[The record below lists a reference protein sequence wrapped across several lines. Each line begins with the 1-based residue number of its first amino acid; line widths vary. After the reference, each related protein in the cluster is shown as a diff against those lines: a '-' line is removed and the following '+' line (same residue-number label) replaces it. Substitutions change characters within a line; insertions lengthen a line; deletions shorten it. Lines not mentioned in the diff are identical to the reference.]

1 MAGILESY
9 ASMLSPDLI
18 KKVGSTFGIDSS
30 HVTRGLSVIG
40 PVALGALAKNAASPG
55 GAISLFSALPQ
66 DTGGGNWLSSIT
78 SLLGGGSDA
87 THAHADAAD
96 SVFGAGTNAVGAW
109 LTEKLGF
116 NVRPLIGLAAP
127 MVLGIVSKHVQ
138 SQGLNATGLAD
149 WLRNENDTF
158 MKNPENKETAGI
170 VFSALAAS
178 DKANALRQ
186 MYDEAEWTKVRSAP
200 LAALYH
206 LAAASQAGASGLAK
220 EFTAASDAFAEA
232 TQRAPG
238 ISLIGTAFGSGL
250 LQEKWAQLT
259 KDRPTSTTLL
269 RDLHESVTIVARKSP
284 TEAQA
289 YREAVLGAAQRAAE
303 ATKEGGFLGIGGT
316 KVSEAEQRA
325 LDDIRTALT

>member
-9 ASMLSPDLI
+9 ASMLSPDFVN
-18 KKVGSTFGIDSS
+18 KVGGAFGIDSS
-30 HVTRGLSVIG
+30 QVTRGLSVIG
-40 PVALGALAKNAASPG
+40 PIVLGGLAKNAASPN
-55 GAISLFSALPQ
+55 GALSLFNALPQ
-66 DTGGGNWLSSIT
+66 DTGGNWLFSIT
-78 SLLGGGSDA
+78 SLLGGESDA
-87 THAHADAAD
+87 THAQLGTAD
-96 SVFGAGTNAVGAW
+96 SVFGAGTNAVSAW
-109 LTEKLGF
+109 LGEKFGF

-127 MVLGIVSKHVQ
+127 MLLGIVSRHVK

-149 WLRNENDTF
+149 WLRNENDIF

-206 LAAASQAGASGLAK
+206 VAAASQAGASGLAK

-232 TQRAPG
+232 TQKAPG
-238 ISLIGTAFGSGL
+238 ISLLGTAFGSGL
-250 LQEKWAQLT
+250 LHEKWAQLA
-259 KDRPTSTTLL
+259 KDRPASTILL

-284 TEAQA
+284 AEAQA
-289 YREAVLGAAQRAAE
+289 YRDAVLGAAQRAAE

-325 LDDIRTALT
+325 LDDIRTALS